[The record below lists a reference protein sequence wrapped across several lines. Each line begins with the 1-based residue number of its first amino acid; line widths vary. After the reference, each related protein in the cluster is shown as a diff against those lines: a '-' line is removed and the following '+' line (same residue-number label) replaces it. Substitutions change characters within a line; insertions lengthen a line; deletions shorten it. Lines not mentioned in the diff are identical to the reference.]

1 MDLQL
6 IRTRHPPQAYL
17 DQFAELNTSAGMP
30 VSLEQV
36 RERLTSLSEEDRLI
50 LALQSELLIGYAH
63 LRVARDLVNDE
74 TAEVA
79 AIIVR
84 PSYRRRG
91 VGRQLINAAETWA
104 QQSGRARLL
113 LRTDVVRT
121 EAHAFFVALGYEE
134 LATTVDFVRNL
145 ERKRKSEQ
153 PTQPRA

>member
-1 MDLQL
+1 MELQI

-17 DQFAELNTSAGMP
+17 DQFADLNTSAGMP
-30 VSLEQV
+30 ASIEEVQSRLEAI
-36 RERLTSLSEEDRLI
+36 SDEDRLI
-50 LALQSELLIGYAH
+50 LALEGDRLIGYAH

-74 TAEVA
+74 TAEVV

-84 PSYRRRG
+84 SSHRRRG
-91 VGRQLINAAETWA
+91 VGRQLVNAAETWA

-134 LATTVDFVRNL
+134 NATTVDFVRNL
-145 ERKRKSEQ
+145 ARKRKSEE
-153 PTQPRA
+153 PTRPQA